1 VTAVLSCAGLN
12 SGYGETEV
20 LSEVS
25 LELAPGDIYALMGKN
40 GAGKTT
46 FFLTVL
52 GVLTPTAGRLR
63 LFDRDTIGW
72 APYRI
77 AASGIACA
85 PQENA
90 FFQDLTVNE
99 NLRLGS
105 LALDRQA
112 FQRGRDQVVA
122 MFPFIGDRLGQKAG
136 TLSGGEQAMVKVA
149 RALLP
154 EPRFVLLDEVTEGLQ
169 PLTVN
174 RVRDVLVRDH
184 QERQTTMLIIE
195 QNVDFVAS
203 FATRFGLMDRGRMVG
218 EGLFGRDNSLARI
231 TQHLSV

>member
-1 VTAVLSCAGLN
+1 MTAVLSCAGLN

-63 LFDRDTIGW
+63 LFDRDTVGW
-72 APYRI
+72 APHRI

-112 FQRGRDQVVA
+112 FQRGRDRVVA

-174 RVRDVLVRDH
+174 RVRDVLVRNH

-195 QNVDFVAS
+195 QNVNFVAS

-218 EGLFGRDNSLARI
+218 EGLFGDDDSLARI

>member
-1 VTAVLSCAGLN
+1 MTPVLSCEGL
-12 SGYGETEV
+12 SGGYDDTKV
-20 LSEVS
+20 LSEIS
-25 LELAPGDIYALMGKN
+25 LKLEPGDIYALMGKN

-52 GVLTPTAGRLR
+52 GVLRPMAGHIR
-63 LFDRDTIGW
+63 LFDRETGSW
-72 APYRI
+72 APHRI
-77 AASGIACA
+77 ASSGVACA
-85 PQENA
+85 PQENP

-112 FQRGRDQVVA
+112 FQRGRDRVVS
-122 MFPFIGDRLGQKAG
+122 MFPFIGDRLRQKAG

-154 EPRFVLLDEVTEGLQ
+154 EPRLVLLDEVTEGLQ

-184 QERQTTMLIIE
+184 EERGTTLLIIE
-195 QNVDFVAS
+195 QNIHFVAS
-203 FATRFGLMDRGRMVG
+203 FATRFGLMGRGRLTD
-218 EGLFGRDNSLARI
+218 EGRFDGQGALTRI
-231 TQHLSV
+231 TEHLSV

>member
-1 VTAVLSCAGLN
+1 MSAVLSCESLHG
-12 SGYGETEV
+12 GYGETEV
-20 LSEVS
+20 LSAVS
-25 LELAPGDIYALMGKN
+25 LELAQGDIYALMGKN

-52 GVLTPTAGRLR
+52 GVLAPTAGRLR
-63 LFDRDTIGW
+63 LFDQDTAGW
-72 APYRI
+72 PPYRI
-77 AASGIACA
+77 AASGVACA

-105 LALDRQA
+105 LALDSQA
-112 FQRGRDQVVA
+112 FQRGRDRVVT
-122 MFPFIGDRLGQKAG
+122 MFPFIGDRLRQKAG

-169 PLTVN
+169 PLTVD
-174 RVRDVLVRDH
+174 RVRDVIVRDH
-184 QERQTTMLIIE
+184 RERRTTMLIIE
-195 QNVDFVAS
+195 QNVEFVAG
-203 FATRFGLMDRGRMVG
+203 FATRFGLMDRGHIAG
-218 EGLFGRDNSLARI
+218 DGLFADADAVTRI

>member
-1 VTAVLSCAGLN
+1 MTQILSCAGLHG
-12 SGYGETEV
+12 GYDETEV

-25 LELAPGDIYALMGKN
+25 LELAAGDIYALMGKN

-52 GVLTPTAGRLR
+52 GVLKPTAGQLR
-63 LFDRDTIGW
+63 LFDRDTVGW

-77 AASGIACA
+77 AALGVACA
-85 PQENA
+85 PQESA

-105 LALDRQA
+105 LALDRRA
-112 FQRGRDQVVA
+112 FQRGRERVVA

-184 QERQTTMLIIE
+184 KERQTTMLIIE
-195 QNVDFVAS
+195 QNVDFVAA
-203 FATRFGLMDRGRMVG
+203 FATRFGLMDRGRIVG
-218 EGLFGRDNSLARI
+218 EGRFGSDDPLPRI
-231 TQHLSV
+231 SQHLSV